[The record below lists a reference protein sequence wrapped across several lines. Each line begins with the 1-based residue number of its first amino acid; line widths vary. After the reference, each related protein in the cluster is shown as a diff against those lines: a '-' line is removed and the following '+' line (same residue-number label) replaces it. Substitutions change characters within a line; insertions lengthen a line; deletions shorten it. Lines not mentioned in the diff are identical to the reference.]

1 MPKSD
6 YPSPY
11 EIAFASMQGTKV
23 KNPDG
28 SVSITARH
36 PNDKDYR
43 IELTTRN
50 DKVMSAKTRYMPI
63 SQVQSDVAQ
72 AEHERNIRPS
82 ITKRKQKE
90 QKEKKRARTPAPKNK
105 RPKNKN

>member
-11 EIAFASMQGTKV
+11 EIAFATMQGTKV

-43 IELTTRN
+43 IEVTTRN
-50 DKVMSAKTRYMPI
+50 NKVMSAKSSFMPL
-63 SQVQSDVAQ
+63 SQVQDEDRQ
-72 AEHERNIRPS
+72 
-82 ITKRKQKE
+82 KRGEEKARQDLSKSRQKARL
-90 QKEKKRARTPAPKNK
+90 EKKRARTPAPKNK
-105 RPKNKN
+105 KPKNKN